1 MLQYKVFPGSRNLAP
16 DYCVV
21 DIRVCNVSLGAHGCK
36 PNMSNLISNTKT
48 KMLELVKLVNHMT
61 IFDAFIGLFH
71 FQKAK
76 VG

>member
-1 MLQYKVFPGSRNLAP
+1 
-16 DYCVV
+16 
-21 DIRVCNVSLGAHGCK
+21 
-36 PNMSNLISNTKT
+36 
-48 KMLELVKLVNHMT
+48 MLELVKLVNHMT